1 MKQYARYINPTTVEF
16 PTDAEEEW
24 RKIPGYSENYEASN
38 LGRVRVVNYRHS
50 GKPRIMKPSII
61 NKYYRLGIMDI
72 SNKKRTRAIHRL
84 VALAFIPNPANL
96 PEVNHKDEN
105 KLNNNVE
112 NLEWCTQSHN
122 IKHSLGL
129 HTEKKSNKRKT
140 IRCIETGEIFE
151 SIRQACKHF
160 NITKKRIQD
169 MLDDVQNTAAG
180 HTFEVIHNK
189 D

>member
-1 MKQYARYINPTTVEF
+1 M
-16 PTDAEEEW
+16 AEEIWKPVVECD
-24 RKIPGYSENYEASN
+24 KYEISN
-38 LGRVRVVNYRHS
+38 LGNCRRVRTKTNLKPKLERSKNGETKSYIRYCLFYNNLHHYR
-50 GKPRIMKPSII
+50 
-61 NKYYRLGIMDI
+61 
-72 SNKKRTRAIHRL
+72 RAHRL
-84 VALAFIPNPANL
+84 VAEAFIPNPNNY
-96 PEVNHKDEN
+96 PQVNHIDEN
-105 KLNNNVE
+105 KQNNCIE

-169 MLDDVQNTAAG
+169 MLNGVQNTAAG